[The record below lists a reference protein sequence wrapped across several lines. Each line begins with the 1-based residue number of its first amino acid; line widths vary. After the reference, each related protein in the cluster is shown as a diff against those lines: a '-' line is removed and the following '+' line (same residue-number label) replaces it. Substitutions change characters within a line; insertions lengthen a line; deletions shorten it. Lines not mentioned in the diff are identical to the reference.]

1 MADLDAI
8 ARGLA
13 ANLATLRT
21 SGVVGQVSAYPLE
34 NPTPPTLQV
43 AGVATIDYDEHG
55 FGSAGEDTWTV
66 LVEAVLGKVSNVGA
80 HTLLYRLLSES
91 SVKTAIEA
99 DTRLTS
105 RLSADGKTVA
115 ANQAAAATWL
125 KCRRYRGQS
134 RDGDL
139 LYATWEVE
147 VAA

>member
-13 ANLATLRT
+13 ANLAALRT
-21 SGVVGQVSAYPLE
+21 SGTVGQVSAYPLE
-34 NPTPPTLQV
+34 NPSPPTLQV

-55 FGSAGEDTWTV
+55 FGATGEDTWTV
-66 LVEAVLGKVSNVGA
+66 LIEAILGRISNHGS
-80 HTLLYRLLSES
+80 HTLLYQLLSES
-91 SVKTAIEA
+91 SVKTAIES

-105 RLSADGKTVA
+105 RLSVDGKTIA
-115 ANQAAAATWL
+115 TGQTAAAVWV

-139 LYATWEVE
+139 LYATWEAE

>member
-8 ARGLA
+8 ARGIA

-21 SGVVGQVSAYPLE
+21 ANVVGQVSAYPLE
-34 NPTPPTLQV
+34 NPSPPTLQV

-55 FGSAGEDTWTV
+55 FGITGEDTWTV
-66 LVEAVLGKVSNVGA
+66 LVEAVLGRVSDVA
-80 HTLLYRLLSES
+80 SQTLLYRLLSES
-91 SVKTAIEA
+91 SVKTAIES
-99 DTRLTS
+99 DPTLTQRIS
-105 RLSADGKTVA
+105 VDGNAITTG
-115 ANQAAAATWL
+115 QPAAALWA